1 MISHNTQNWTVQKTP
16 ARSSKGVVA
25 SQVGT
30 ASQIGANILAAGG
43 NAVDAAVATAFALA
57 TIEPGNSGLGGCGFM
72 LVHRAGEKR
81 AQVISFGPISP
92 LKTDPSAYPLVS
104 GETKD
109 LFSWPAVLE
118 GRNAH
123 GPLSFATPGAVD
135 GLGLAQEKWGRMKWA
150 DVLAPAIALADQGLP
165 IDWFSSLRIA
175 NHAAGLRRYQTSRD
189 IYLPDGLPPV
199 AGLPMQFIKQG
210 HLADTMR
217 QLASAG
223 RRDFYEGDIARDI
236 IADCAAMGS
245 FLGAEDLAR
254 YQAQILDPLEI
265 PYRGHIIQ
273 AVPGL
278 SAGPTL
284 ARVLGELQAMDL
296 GAHPQAK
303 TFTAYADLLTAAY
316 QERLAGL
323 GDVSKAETC
332 TTHLVAVDREGT
344 MVSVTNTLLSIF
356 GSCVVLP
363 KTGIMMNNG
372 MFWFD
377 PRPGHANSI
386 GANKRPLTNM
396 CPVIAARD
404 GTPILA
410 TGASGGR
417 RIMPAVLQLLSFS
430 LDFGMNVEHA
440 AHHPR
445 IDASGTGKVDA
456 DPRLDSKIIEALR
469 AAGHHVDLIS
479 NNVFP
484 VNYACPSLIQKEP
497 NGFAGIGDVGS
508 PWAAAIA
515 AV

>member
-1 MISHNTQNWTVQKTP
+1 MTGHITHNWTVLKTP
-16 ARSSKGVVA
+16 ARSPRGVVA

-92 LKTDPSAYPLVS
+92 IKTDPSAYPLVG

-109 LFSWPAVLE
+109 LFTWPAVLE

-135 GLGLAQEKWGRMKWA
+135 GLGLAQEKWGRLTLA

-175 NHAAGLRRYQTSRD
+175 NHAAGLRRYPTSRD

-199 AGLPMQFIKQG
+199 ASLPMHYLKQG
-210 HLADTMR
+210 KLAETMR
-217 QLASAG
+217 QLARSG
-223 RRDFYEGDIARDI
+223 RRDFYEGQIAADIA
-236 IADCAAMGS
+236 ADCAALGS
-245 FLGAEDLAR
+245 PLGAEDLAS
-254 YQAQILDPLEI
+254 YHAQILDPLEI

-284 ARVLGELQAMDL
+284 ARVLGELEGMDL
-296 GAHPQAK
+296 GPQPQARA
-303 TFTAYADLLTAAY
+303 FTAYADHLTAAY

-332 TTHLVAVDREGT
+332 TTHLVAVDSEGT

-363 KTGIMMNNG
+363 KTGILMNNG

-386 GANKRPLTNM
+386 GARKRPLTNM
-396 CPVIAARD
+396 CPVIAARN
-404 GTPILA
+404 GEPVLA

-430 LDFGMNVEHA
+430 LDFGMDVEQAGHY
-440 AHHPR
+440 PR

-456 DPRLDSKIIEALR
+456 DPRLDPSILEALK
-469 AAGHHVDLIS
+469 AAGHQVDLVS

-484 VNYACPSLIQKEP
+484 VNYACPSLIQREKS
-497 NGFAGIGDVGS
+497 GFAGLADVSS

-515 AV
+515 VS